1 MVQQIV
7 LNWSYA
13 DVGMPRIGRF
23 EMRYSLFH
31 IERDKPLTLQAQ
43 IREMLVAAMVSDQL
57 PPNTPVPS
65 TRAMAKRLKV
75 SRNTVML
82 AYHALA
88 ADGYLI
94 ARERSG
100 FYVSDEARA
109 AVVSQTAK
117 RQEPVEECEKVDWQS
132 KLRLH
137 PSMQVNIT
145 KPENWHDYPY
155 PFIYGQVD
163 PQLFPISAWRDC
175 MRQSMSMKWLDA
187 WTDDRFSADDPMLIE
202 QIQQRIL
209 TRRGVL
215 AKTDEILVTMGAQNA
230 LFLLAHLL
238 VRENTPVAVEDPG
251 YSDWRNMI
259 ALKTQAVNYA
269 SIDNEGIVLDD
280 LKDSKLVF
288 TTPSHQFPTNVT
300 MSMRRRLGLL
310 EWANREDAIIIEDD
324 YEYETNYNGEPTPA
338 LKSLDHAGR
347 VLYVGSL
354 SKSLMPGLRMGFLV
368 APKEIVDELRALRR
382 LILRHPPGNNQ
393 RVVALFLAL
402 GGHDAL
408 INRLHRA
415 YLKRWQEMGNALEE
429 FFPGWAEASSFGGTT
444 FWCRGPVDF
453 DARKLAEKALK
464 RGVLIE
470 PGEVFYNRSEAHK
483 HYFRLSF
490 SSIAEDKIRPGIEL
504 LSQEADKILG

>member
-1 MVQQIV
+1 
-7 LNWSYA
+7 
-13 DVGMPRIGRF
+13 
-23 EMRYSLFH
+23 MRYSLFH

-43 IREMLVAAMVSDQL
+43 IREMLVAAMMADQL

-109 AVVSQTAK
+109 AVISRTVKSQPAPSAK
-117 RQEPVEECEKVDWQS
+117 TQISWDDKLHLKPSQQS
-132 KLRLH
+132 
-137 PSMQVNIT
+137 NII

-175 MRQSMSMKWLDA
+175 MRQSMSVKWLDA
-187 WTDDRFSADDPMLIE
+187 WTDDRYSADDPMLIE

-209 TRRGVL
+209 TRRGVM
-215 AKTDEILVTMGAQNA
+215 ARPDEILVTMGAQNA
-230 LFLLAHLL
+230 LFLLSHLL
-238 VRENTPVAVEDPG
+238 VNHDTPVVVEDPG
-251 YSDWRNMI
+251 YPDLRNMFSLQTNNLRSLPVD
-259 ALKTQAVNYA
+259 AEGLAVEQLGDA
-269 SIDNEGIVLDD
+269 KI
-280 LKDSKLVF
+280 VF
-288 TTPSHQFPTNVT
+288 TTPSHQFPTSIT
-300 MSMRRRLGLL
+300 MSMRRRLELL
-310 EWANREDAIIIEDD
+310 EWADQSDAIIIEDD
-324 YEYETNYNGEPTPA
+324 YEYETNYGGEPTPA
-338 LKSLDHAGR
+338 LKSLDCSGR

-354 SKSLMPGLRMGFLV
+354 SKSIMPGLRMGFLV
-368 APKEIVDELRALRR
+368 APAELVAELRAMRR

-415 YLKRWQEMGNALEE
+415 YSKRWHLMSLMLDQY
-429 FFPGWAEASSFGGTT
+429 FPGWTEAPVFGGTS
-444 FWCRGPVDF
+444 FWCRGPKSF
-453 DARKLAEKALK
+453 DAGILAREALK

-470 PGEVFYNRSEAHK
+470 PGEVFFSETNK
-483 HYFRLSF
+483 HRNYFRMSF
-490 SSIAEDKIRPGIEL
+490 SSIADDKIEPGIKL
-504 LSQEADKILG
+504 LAETAERILGYRISA